1 MSNEKHL
8 LGIELASIC
17 YKTLP
22 NIVSINSFVYIYTWP
37 DHAVI
42 FFMLVSSDNF
52 YIRFGPG
59 ACICDYNTKQIL
71 KSLYLGK
78 R

>member
-17 YKTLP
+17 NKALP
-22 NIVSINSFVYIYTWP
+22 NIVSINSFVYIYMWP
-37 DHAVI
+37 DHAAVV
-42 FFMLVSSDNF
+42 FMRVSSDNF
-52 YIRFGPG
+52 YMRFGPG
-59 ACICDYNTKQIL
+59 ACICNYNTKQIF

-78 R
+78 K